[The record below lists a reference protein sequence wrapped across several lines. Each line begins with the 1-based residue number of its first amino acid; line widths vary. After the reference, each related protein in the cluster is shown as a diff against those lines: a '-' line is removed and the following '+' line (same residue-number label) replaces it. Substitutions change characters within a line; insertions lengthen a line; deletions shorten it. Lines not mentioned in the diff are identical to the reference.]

1 MKKFLLSLAV
11 LFAGMATAQT
21 YYSAGEAVTEVAE
34 NEPFLLSCDAAG
46 TRFLTNDGKNY
57 LTSEL
62 PTDAALVEFEYA
74 NEDED
79 GNTFYFIKFSESG
92 LYLADQE
99 MWDGADSSDM
109 KQDGIDPWD
118 PAPYVFVTDD
128 VKMAAKWTILPAAAR
143 NKAAYKADG
152 YMENWRVWT
161 GQGDGSGEEA
171 VPFNAMVIMRDAI
184 STATPGVDPNAA
196 THNPVYLATQSN
208 TYSFFS
214 PGYDT
219 NSWFISYP
227 EEMDEEALM
236 YYWVDANFPDGIDGF
251 LETAVGDRAG
261 MYSAES
267 IEGLKAASEAFYA
280 YDESYEGDPAEILAA
295 LIAGKEALKINE
307 VEEGYYYM
315 TSKRGSY
322 VAYDNNGN
330 IVGKAG
336 FVVPTEGEGE
346 DAVPS
351 VTVETSKYLWY
362 YAAVAGKERTFTIKN
377 FGSGRY
383 GTAKNANGNIQNNTT
398 LTTGTDADEFI
409 FEFVE
414 GQYGTVYIY
423 HKSASG
429 TEDCAWNIFSGW
441 AGTPVGNWGPARNDE
456 GNYWYLTPV
465 AEDKVKAI
473 ESEVAQ
479 YELNSRLQLVYED
492 AYAKYNLGRSYKP
505 EAACTADDDFTSHGY
520 LTYEADADGNLLS
533 TNVTVVD
540 ANGAAA
546 IHPSDGKGSVI
557 GFLDGDKSTFTHTY
571 WGSTTF
577 PHNFDIDL
585 GEGVALDAI
594 ALKVMRRYGTSDH
607 NASFGFGEAK
617 IYARNDT
624 TVDWA
629 LVGNLPLT
637 YDIPLNTTNAEGEK
651 VVEKENFI
659 GIGACG
665 LGQAYRYIRIQHYKT
680 LPWTSS
686 GVLTNTYFSAAE
698 VALFG
703 ATYDEASSL
712 NTAVPANILA
722 ALEAQMAAAKAQ
734 LDAKKATD
742 AQITALQKALD
753 EFLKNFPEPQRL
765 VDAVEA
771 AEVIAANLPTGG
783 EDEVG
788 FYPETAADA
797 YSEIV
802 EGVKAT
808 IQDVMTL
815 DQINA
820 GIATLDAAK
829 AELLKTLVMPAS
841 GYYQIRVDANNYKEA
856 ILHVG
861 RNAADTKEQKGLRA
875 DFSKLVMQVTD
886 GDTTYVDNANYAKSV
901 SSIWYIK
908 VGENNK
914 LSIRSLGNGLYLQP
928 MQARSAKVQLT
939 QNEAEI
945 ELQADGLINGEQ
957 YNFIVGADTASGKTL
972 YFNIN
977 STTSSTVGDLV
988 AWDDAGGHDNSTFRL
1003 EPVDLA
1009 DFTYGPNYFAVTAGA
1024 NQFMTFPYDAKYYAQ
1039 KSKVYE
1045 IAGYYADGEDKGIYF
1060 TPVAVGSTL
1069 TAGTP
1074 YLIKPEAEVNYFKT
1088 EFEQKTISEAD
1099 FNYSYEGKDVNGF
1112 VGTVFS
1118 TEIGPKFGVLG
1129 FGGMITSTSN
1139 TVNDGK
1145 ETLTTVAPYS
1155 AYINGANLEVLSEVP
1170 ADALM
1175 IPTKLDIDNLNAIDA
1190 VDAVEVSKSG
1200 IYTISGVRLNSAK
1213 NLPAGIYVI
1222 NGKKV
1227 VK

>member
-92 LYLADQE
+92 LYLADQA
-99 MWDGADSSDM
+99 MWDGLDSSDM

-118 PAPYVFVTDD
+118 PAPYMFVTDD
-128 VKMAAKWTILPAAAR
+128 VDLAAKWTILPAAAR
-143 NKAAYKADG
+143 NKAAYKAEG

-161 GQGDGSGEEA
+161 GQGDGSGDEA
-171 VPFNAMVIMRDAI
+171 VPYENAMVIMRDAI
-184 STATPGVDPNAA
+184 STAAPGVDSNAA

-322 VAYDNNGN
+322 VAYDDNGN

-346 DAVPS
+346 AAVPS

-377 FGSGRY
+377 FGSGKY
-383 GTAKNANGNIQNNTT
+383 GTAKNANGKIENNTT

-423 HKSASG
+423 HKSATG

-441 AGTPVGNWGPARNDE
+441 AGTPVGNWGPARGDE

-465 AEDKVKAI
+465 AADKVEGI
-473 ESEVAQ
+473 QEEVAQ
-479 YELNSRLQLVYED
+479 YELNSRLQAVYDNAFEN
-492 AYAKYNLGRSYKP
+492 YMKGRSYKAP
-505 EAACTADDDFTSHGY
+505 EGITGDGDFVDHGFVK
-520 LTYEADADGNLLS
+520 LTEAVDTEGNPVQ
-533 TNVTVVD
+533 TINVTCNAPESNEGNILHLADNEYNTFFHSTWSAFNNSPKPHNLIVD
-540 ANGAAA
+540 LGATTELPAIAIKILKRNTGEFNANRAVTKWNVYGTNDDPYNEEVAANWTAEGTVSVDYSYDYLKVSGTDSTKVANG
-546 IHPSDGKGSVI
+546 
-557 GFLDGDKSTFTHTY
+557 
-571 WGSTTF
+571 
-577 PHNFDIDL
+577 
-585 GEGVALDAI
+585 
-594 ALKVMRRYGTSDH
+594 
-607 NASFGFGEAK
+607 
-617 IYARNDT
+617 
-624 TVDWA
+624 
-629 LVGNLPLT
+629 VGM
-637 YDIPLNTTNAEGEK
+637 
-651 VVEKENFI
+651 
-659 GIGACG
+659 GATG
-665 LGQAYRYIRIQHYKT
+665 LSGAAYRYIRLDAVNNLNNEQNHFFAFSELGI
-680 LPWTSS
+680 WT
-686 GVLTNTYFSAAE
+686 
-698 VALFG
+698 
-703 ATYDEASSL
+703 ATYDASTSL
-712 NTAVPANILA
+712 NTVVPADVLA

-788 FYPETAADA
+788 FYPETAADEFA
-797 YSEIV
+797 EIV
-802 EGVKAT
+802 EGVKSS
-808 IQDVMTL
+808 IQEVMTL

-820 GIATLDAAK
+820 GIATIDAAK
-829 AELLKTLVMPAS
+829 AALLKTLVMPAS

-875 DFSKLVMQVTD
+875 DFSKLVMQVND

-901 SSIWYIK
+901 SSIWYVK
-908 VGENNK
+908 VGQDNK

-988 AWDDAGGHDNSTFRL
+988 AWDNAGGHDNSTFRL

-1039 KSKVYE
+1039 KAKVYE

-1060 TPVAVGSTL
+1060 TPVAPGTTL
-1069 TAGTP
+1069 IAGTP
-1074 YLIKPEAEVNYFKT
+1074 YLIKPEAGVNYFKT
-1088 EFEQKTISEAD
+1088 EFEQKTVSESD

-1118 TEIGPKFGVLG
+1118 TEVGPKFGQLG

-1139 TVNDGK
+1139 TITDGK
-1145 ETLTTVAPYS
+1145 EVLTTIAPYS
-1155 AYINGANLEVLSEVP
+1155 AYINGANMEILTEAP
-1170 ADALM
+1170 ADAVM

-1190 VDAVEVSKSG
+1190 VEVVEANKSG